1 MDKLNALLDKLY
13 TNQESMIYFYAILGG
28 IALLLI
34 ILIVVTSFKI
44 KKAKKNEASVNDIKE
59 ADAGISLI
67 EPATAI
73 TVNEPVKEEV
83 SKEEALEPEVK
94 EVEST
99 VSTAPVQTENTAE
112 DNMFKDEPKEAVS
125 TSNVNNGSNDNDFVT
140 SFNVFEDKPLLS
152 NVVQEEP
159 ILESKP
165 NAVDTVNVV
174 EEEVPEIE
182 MPKPAAVRQ
191 EPLVQENPVIAEP
204 VKEPILDGG
213 KTISELLNSDDEP
226 NVIKDGTDELEVK
239 QSTNDLSDLKAKL
252 DSMRRK

>member
-13 TNQESMIYFYAILGG
+13 TNQDAMMYFYIGLGAV
-28 IALLLI
+28 ALLLI

-67 EPATAI
+67 EPATAT
-73 TVNEPVKEEV
+73 TVNKTVKEEV
-83 SKEEALEPEVK
+83 SKEEVLEPEVK

-140 SFNVFEDKPLLS
+140 SFNVFEDKPLVS

-165 NAVDTVNVV
+165 AVDTVNVI